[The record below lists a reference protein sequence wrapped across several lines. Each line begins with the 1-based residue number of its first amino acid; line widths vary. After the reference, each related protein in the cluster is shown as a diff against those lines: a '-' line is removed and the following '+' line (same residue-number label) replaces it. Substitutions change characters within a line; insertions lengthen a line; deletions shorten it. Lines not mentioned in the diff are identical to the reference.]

1 MVSEG
6 KHLSFLKD
14 ASLTISSMS
23 VSLIKHR
30 IIYLSHTELSL
41 TESQKALIQATPTKK
56 SQFVLS
62 ADDKNTFVY
71 HNGGS
76 EQFEK
81 ADEILGSI
89 NYYATEIINFEP
101 TLGKFVIV
109 NFFYATEIINFEPT
123 LGKFV
128 IVNFAVVCRCIQK
141 EPTLHLQYNLE
152 KYAGASAYKMCVTE

>member
-76 EQFEK
+76 EQLEK
-81 ADEILGSI
+81 ADKILKFFNCYS
-89 NYYATEIINFEP
+89 TKIINFKP
-101 TLGKFVIV
+101 TLGKLV
-109 NFFYATEIINFEPT
+109 T
-123 LGKFV
+123 L
-128 IVNFAVVCRCIQK
+128 N
-141 EPTLHLQYNLE
+141 
-152 KYAGASAYKMCVTE
+152 SSKMHKNIS